1 MTLRIP
7 ASETTRGQLALL
19 IAVAIWAAS
28 FLVTKS
34 ALEGMEPFTVL
45 SLRFGSAFV
54 LLLPFAWA
62 RGYRFS
68 LSATPRFILFGVT
81 GIVLHNGLE
90 TAGLVYTSSASA
102 ALVSASLPALTAAAG
117 VWFLRERITLVSGI
131 GIAISCVGVVLVAG
145 LGSAEAGA
153 LALLGN
159 VLVLGGLIAWV
170 AYTIQSKRMPDEH
183 DPLIATTAGV
193 GGALLF
199 LMPLTGVE
207 LARTGAPDVTLES
220 AMAVAYLGVLASAV
234 AYWLWNHALTS
245 MDAAVAAPY
254 LNLIPALAVLLAV
267 LVGETIAAE
276 QLIGGAVVALGVWL
290 SGRSTRNATRRVGDL
305 EPDPA

>member
-1 MTLRIP
+1 MRLGLPR
-7 ASETTRGQLALL
+7 SEDRRGQLALL

-34 ALEGMEPFTVL
+34 ALEGMGPFTVL

-54 LLLPFAWA
+54 LLLPFAWI

-90 TAGLVYTSSASA
+90 TAGLVYTSSAAA
-102 ALVSASLPALTAAAG
+102 ALVSAALPALTAAAG
-117 VWFLRERITLVSGI
+117 VWFLRERVSLLSAI
-131 GIAISCVGVVLVAG
+131 GIAISCVGVAIVAG
-145 LGSAEAGA
+145 AGNGGGGS
-153 LALLGN
+153 LQLLGN
-159 VLVLGGLIAWV
+159 ILVLGGLVAWV
-170 AYTIQSKRMPDEH
+170 AYTIQSKRMPEH
-183 DPLIATTAGV
+183 HHPLVSTTAGI

-199 LMPLTGVE
+199 LIPIAGWELT
-207 LARTGAPDVTLES
+207 ARGAPDVTLQGMI
-220 AMAVAYLGVLASAV
+220 AIAYLGALASAA
-234 AYWLWNHALTS
+234 AYWLWNHALTE

-254 LNLIPALAVLLAV
+254 LNLIPALAVVLAL
-267 LVGETIAAE
+267 LVGESIVPGQLVGGGIVAA
-276 QLIGGAVVALGVWL
+276 GVWL
-290 SGRSTRNATRRVGDL
+290 SGWSARRSAARW